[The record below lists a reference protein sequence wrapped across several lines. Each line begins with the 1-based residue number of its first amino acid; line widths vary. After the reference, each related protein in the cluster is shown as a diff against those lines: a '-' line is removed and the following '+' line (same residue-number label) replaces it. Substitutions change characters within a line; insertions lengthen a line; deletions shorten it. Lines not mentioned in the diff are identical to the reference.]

1 VSVAS
6 NLAEG
11 GERDTDKESIRYFFI
26 AKGSVAEIRTQLQ
39 IAQESGH
46 LNGTMYETFEKEY
59 ATLGKGIG
67 KLIQARRTS
76 PRLKPLASGLSMS
89 LENIWLT
96 IGFLGQ
102 GLFFGRWVVQWVASE
117 KNAKSQVPVSFWY
130 MSLIGGIITLAY
142 AIYRKDP
149 VFIAGQGIG
158 SIVYIRNLMLISRT
172 SQANPP
178 VSPSSPQT

>member
-1 VSVAS
+1 
-6 NLAEG
+6 
-11 GERDTDKESIRYFFI
+11 
-26 AKGSVAEIRTQLQ
+26 
-39 IAQESGH
+39 
-46 LNGTMYETFEKEY
+46 
-59 ATLGKGIG
+59 
-67 KLIQARRTS
+67 
-76 PRLKPLASGLSMS
+76 MS

-102 GLFFGRWVVQWVASE
+102 GLFFGRWVVQWIASE

-158 SIVYIRNLMLISRT
+158 SIVYVRNLMLISRT